1 MAKRLPRKWIA
12 IILGLVTL
20 IVLGGLGLWATGNL
34 PPRSVSAEA
43 GGADSTEV
51 AGAEDSVGIDVA
63 AREDAEEKPES
74 VPVPVE
80 LAKVERRSIAAFYR
94 AASVVEADRL
104 VDMYAKVTGRVHVL
118 NVEEGDWVA
127 EGQVLAELENDR
139 ERIQLRQAELKL
151 ADQQR
156 NLERNEAMMAEE
168 LISRQVYDDVKA
180 AFDLAETD
188 RDLARI
194 ALDETIIRAPFAGQ
208 ITDRK
213 IVHGQHVPLGSALF
227 TLADFQP
234 LRVRVHLPET
244 IAQKVSQGQRVLVYP
259 EAQAEPCEAVVERV
273 APVVDPAT
281 STIRLTLQLK
291 GDAEAIRVGGFVK
304 VRITTATR
312 RETLAIPKLALVEEG
327 GLRSVFVAAAD
338 TVRKVEIRTGLFDET
353 HIEILDGVD
362 AGDFIITL
370 GQGNLRT
377 GSLINPLNAAE
388 VGWPG
393 AEHDGSYVAEAPET
407 TVALQPEP

>member
-1 MAKRLPRKWIA
+1 MSNRRPRKSLLLLFGF
-12 IILGLVTL
+12 LGV
-20 IVLGGLGLWATGNL
+20 VAVAGLGLWVTGNL
-34 PPRSVSAEA
+34 PLGSDSARA
-43 GGADSTEV
+43 GGSDSTQVAGVADSVT
-51 AGAEDSVGIDVA
+51 AESGSERD
-63 AREDAEEKPES
+63 EDEPEQ

-104 VDMYAKVTGRVHVL
+104 VDLVAKVTGRVHVL
-118 NVEEGDWVA
+118 AVEEGDWVK

-151 ADQQR
+151 TDQQR
-156 NLERNEAMMAEE
+156 DLERNEAMLAEE

-194 ALDETIIRAPFAGQ
+194 ALEETIIRAPFAGQ
-208 ITDRK
+208 VTDRK
-213 IVHGQHVPLGSALF
+213 IVRGQQVNLGVALF

-244 IAQKVSQGQRVLVYP
+244 IALKVSEGQRVLVYP
-259 EAQAEPCEAVVERV
+259 EAQSEACEAVVERI

-281 STIRLTLQLK
+281 STVRLTLQLQ
-291 GDAEAIRVGGFVK
+291 GDPEQVRVGGFVK

-312 RETLAIPKLALVEEG
+312 RETLAIPKIALVEEG

-338 TVRKVEIRTGLFDET
+338 TVRKVEVRTGLFDET
-353 HIEILDGVD
+353 HIEILDGV
-362 AGDFIITL
+362 AEGDFIITL

-377 GSLINPLNAAE
+377 GSLVDPLNAAA
-388 VGWPG
+388 VGWSAG
-393 AEHDGSYVAEAPET
+393 KMDGSLVTDDPET